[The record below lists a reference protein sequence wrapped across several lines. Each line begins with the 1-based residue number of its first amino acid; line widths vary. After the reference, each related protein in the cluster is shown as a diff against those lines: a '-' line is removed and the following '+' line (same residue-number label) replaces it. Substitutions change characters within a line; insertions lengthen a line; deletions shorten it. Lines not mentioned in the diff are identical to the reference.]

1 MNSSEEHQENI
12 ANNPGQSTDLF
23 SIHNQN
29 NLVTE
34 LINMPW
40 VLGNEIKRLLAWPW
54 IYTGFLFHGI
64 KPQKGWRIF
73 GMPIIQKYKG
83 STIEIGANV
92 EMRSWRSTNPL
103 VPYHP
108 VVLSTRTAAARIEIG
123 FSVGLASA
131 RIIAA
136 TLVHIG
142 DRTMLGSN
150 CTIVDTDFHPLHPE
164 ERQKDIRGGKT
175 APILIEEDV
184 FIGMNSMIL
193 KGVTIGRG
201 SVVGAAS
208 VVVKDVPPG
217 SIVAGNPARIIGQV

>member
-1 MNSSEEHQENI
+1 MTHSEQHPAQNSK
-12 ANNPGQSTDLF
+12 NPDQPTDLF
-23 SIHNQN
+23 SIQNQN
-29 NLVTE
+29 NLITE
-34 LINMPW
+34 LISMPW

-54 IYTGFLFHGI
+54 IYTGFLIHGI
-64 KPQKGWRIF
+64 KPKTGWRIF

-83 STIEIGANV
+83 STIQIGANV

-108 VVLSTRTAAARIEIG
+108 VVLSTRTASARIEIG

-136 TLVHIG
+136 SSVIIG

-150 CTIVDTDFHPLHPE
+150 CTVVDTDFHPLHPE
-164 ERQKDIRGGKT
+164 ERQKDIRGGET

-184 FIGMNSMIL
+184 FIGMNSMVL

-201 SVVGAAS
+201 SVVGAGS
-208 VVVKDVPPG
+208 VVTKDVPPG
-217 SIVAGNPARIIGQV
+217 AIVAGNPARIIGQV

>member
-1 MNSSEEHQENI
+1 MTNYEQNPPQNSKTPDQI
-12 ANNPGQSTDLF
+12 ADLF
-23 SIHNQN
+23 SIQNQN

-40 VLGNEIKRLLAWPW
+40 VLGNEIKRVLAWPW
-54 IYTGFLFHGI
+54 IYIGFLFHGI
-64 KPQKGWRIF
+64 KPRKGWRIF

-131 RIIAA
+131 RVIAA
-136 TLVHIG
+136 TSIIIR

-150 CTIVDTDFHPLHPE
+150 CTIVDTDFHPLQPE

-193 KGVTIGRG
+193 KGVTIGKG

-217 SIVAGNPARIIGQV
+217 SIVAGNPARIIGQI